1 MVDVIEPALAWMVVG
16 SRVMVEVEA
25 DTPAGVTVTGAVW
38 VIATPPIVTE
48 TVFPSATVELKVP
61 VATPLPFVVPDGVI
75 VLPPPLAEKTTL
87 ADGIKF
93 ARVSRAVTVTVD

>member
-1 MVDVIEPALAWMVVG
+1 MTPGPGALAWMVVG
-16 SRVMVEVEA
+16 NRVSVDVVAETA
-25 DTPAGVTVTGAVW
+25 AGVTVTGAVC
-38 VIATPPIVTE
+38 VIATPLMVTE

-61 VATPLPFVVPDGVI
+61 VTTPLPFVVPDGVI